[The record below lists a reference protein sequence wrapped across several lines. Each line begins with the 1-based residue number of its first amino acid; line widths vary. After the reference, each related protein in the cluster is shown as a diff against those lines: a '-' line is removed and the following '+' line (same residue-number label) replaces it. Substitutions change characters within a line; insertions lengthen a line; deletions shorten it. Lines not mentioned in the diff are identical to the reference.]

1 MKLSGVKKKRDDVAS
16 RRRCVWG
23 PGQGPPEFWSLAF
36 SYFYQKRWFS
46 QFRMGKMNFHHFL
59 FRYTPGKNPCDTR
72 GRSPSRGEEK
82 CPMTTQLKE
91 LLTLGIHG
99 WSTTLGVSFFVVFIY
114 LENMRNLCF
123 HDFSWFSK
131 TSGMVPELFCKNVPE
146 SLHIQSWGT
155 TLPRVNWCAT
165 DFVHLDT
172 LTY

>member
-59 FRYTPGKNPCDTR
+59 FRYTPGKIYSPPGKNPCDTR

-99 WSTTLGVSFFVVFIY
+99 WSTTLGVSFFCCFYIPRKYEKPVFP
-114 LENMRNLCF
+114 
-123 HDFSWFSK
+123 W
-131 TSGMVPELFCKNVPE
+131 LFLIFKDKWN
-146 SLHIQSWGT
+146 GT
-155 TLPRVNWCAT
+155 RVILQKCPWKP
-165 DFVHLDT
+165 
-172 LTY
+172 TYTKLGYYTTQG